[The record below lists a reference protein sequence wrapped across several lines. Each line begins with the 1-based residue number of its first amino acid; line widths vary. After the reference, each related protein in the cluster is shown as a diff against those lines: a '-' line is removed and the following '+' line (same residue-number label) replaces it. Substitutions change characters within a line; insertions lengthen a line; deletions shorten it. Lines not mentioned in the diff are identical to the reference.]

1 MPFQHGFEM
10 KNPIAVFSSIA
21 AVAVAAIG
29 TTVYVNR
36 TPVEPL
42 AMTAP
47 ADPAKAPEVV
57 AKVEAPAAPA
67 VETPAVETPV
77 QQQAAVAPA
86 PVVEAPAPAPAV
98 ENTTEVAVVPAPAEP
113 AVVAAPAQPAPAPVV
128 AEAAPS
134 LPSFDTVRV
143 ETTGDAII
151 AGRAAPDSD
160 VTVKWNGNIVGTT
173 KANSDGSFVL
183 IPAHALKTGIGA
195 MTIEMASKG
204 VITTSEG
211 SVFVVVKKDAPAM
224 IAKVDPVAPTQVVQS
239 GTPAVAPKDLQLTA
253 VDYDQTGNIVFTG
266 TATAGSTVRF
276 YVDNAATGEGK
287 SDDKGK
293 WSFAGTSAV
302 TPGTHVLRADAVDAA
317 GQVVSRIE
325 LPFLRESAETVAA
338 AQVAV
343 AEPVVPAPVNRS
355 VAVVKPAAPVAPDV
369 PPAPETPALETQVA
383 VTPTPAIVP
392 VVEEGPKK
400 LVIQPGNNLWK
411 LSRQVYGKGRMFT
424 IIYEANRDQLRNP
437 NKIFPGQILTAPKQ
451 N

>member
-1 MPFQHGFEM
+1 M
-10 KNPIAVFSSIA
+10 KNPIVIFSSIA
-21 AVAVAAIG
+21 AVAAAALG

-36 TPVEPL
+36 TPVEPV
-42 AMTAP
+42 AIAAP
-47 ADPAKAPEVV
+47 AEPAKTPEVV
-57 AKVEAPAAPA
+57 AKVEAPAAPV
-67 VETPAVETPV
+67 VEIPAVEAPV
-77 QQQAAVAPA
+77 QQQAAVEPAPAAPA
-86 PVVEAPAPAPAV
+86 PVVEVPVPAA
-98 ENTTEVAVVPAPAEP
+98 ETTTEVAVVPAPAEP
-113 AVVAAPAQPAPAPVV
+113 AVVAAPAQPEPAPAPVV

-151 AGRAAPDSD
+151 AGRAEPDSD

-204 VITTSEG
+204 VVTTSEG

-287 SDDKGK
+287 SDDNGK
-293 WSFAGTSAV
+293 WSFAGTSTV

-343 AEPVVPAPVNRS
+343 AEPVVPAPVSRS
-355 VAVVKPAAPVAPDV
+355 VAVVEPAAPVAPAV
-369 PPAPETPALETQVA
+369 PPAPETSALETQVA